1 MITTIFMMI
10 AGMFNAIMDT
20 LSFQYDKSI
29 FLKYPKYEKFLNPQK
44 SWLNKYKNN
53 DPALGP
59 KFFGSMTF
67 LVWTTDLW
75 HLAKTIMV
83 VSIVIGTVFYT
94 PIIITG
100 YMFWDLLIN
109 LGLVYIPFGLSFN
122 LFWDKILKIKK

>member
-1 MITTIFMMI
+1 MITTIFMII

-20 LSFQYDKSI
+20 LSFHYNKSI
-29 FLKYPKYEKFLNPQK
+29 FLKYPKYEQFLNPQK

-53 DPALGP
+53 DPDLGP

-75 HLAKTIMV
+75 HLAKMIMV

-109 LGLVYIPFGLSFN
+109 LGLVYLSFSLSFS
-122 LFWDKILKIKK
+122 LFWDRILKIKK

>member
-1 MITTIFMMI
+1 MMI
-10 AGMFNAIMDT
+10 AGIFNAIMDT
-20 LSFQYDKSI
+20 LSSHYGVSI
-29 FLKYPKYEKFLNPQK
+29 FSKYPKHEQFLNPQK

-53 DPALGP
+53 DPDLGP

-83 VSIVIGTVFYT
+83 VSFVIATVFYT

-100 YMFWDLLIN
+100 HMFWDILIN
-109 LGLVYIPFGLSFN
+109 LGLVYIPFGLGFG

>member
-1 MITTIFMMI
+1 MIF

-20 LSFQYDKSI
+20 LSSHYGVSI
-29 FLKYPKYEKFLNPQK
+29 FSKYPKYEQFLNPQK

-53 DPALGP
+53 NPDLGP
-59 KFFGSMTF
+59 KFFGSTTF

-75 HLAKTIMV
+75 HLSKMIMI
-83 VSIVIGTVFYT
+83 VSMVIGTVFYT

>member
-1 MITTIFMMI
+1 MITTIFMI
-10 AGMFNAIMDT
+10 FAGIFNAIMDT

-29 FLKYPKYEKFLNPQK
+29 FLKYPKYEQFLNPQK

-53 DPALGP
+53 DPDLGP
-59 KFFGSMTF
+59 KFFGSTTF

-75 HLAKTIMV
+75 HLSKTIMI
-83 VSIVIGTVFYT
+83 SSFILGIVFYT

-109 LGLVYIPFGLSFN
+109 LGLVYIPFGLSFG
-122 LFWDKILKIKK
+122 LFWNRILKIKK